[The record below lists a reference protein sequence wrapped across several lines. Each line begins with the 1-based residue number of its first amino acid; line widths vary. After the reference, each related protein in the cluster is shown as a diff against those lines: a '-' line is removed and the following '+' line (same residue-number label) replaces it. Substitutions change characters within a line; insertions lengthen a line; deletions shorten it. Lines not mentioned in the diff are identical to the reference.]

1 MSIEATIE
9 KYIVEEIMLADRN
22 TKIDPDESLI
32 DSGILDSLALLR
44 FINFLED
51 QFDIMVDDIEVVP
64 DNFQSI
70 NTAAAFVSTKLAN
83 GS

>member
-70 NTAAAFVSTKLAN
+70 NTAASFVSTKLAN